1 MIAARDGLCPYKGPD
16 RRLLSGEHKDS
27 ASKLKATI
35 VSLIVASKPLM
46 ERTGG

>member
-27 ASKLKATI
+27 ASKLKGAV
-35 VSLIVASKPLM
+35 VSLMVASKPLM
-46 ERTGG
+46 VRRRG